1 MYHYPFLEIQ
11 GHPTYH
17 HESMESNGRH
27 AGNDEG
33 KDKEDGFDLVRSH

>member
-11 GHPTYH
+11 GHPTDH
-17 HESMESNGRH
+17 HKGMKSDCCH

-33 KDKEDGFDLVRSH
+33 KDEEGGFNLVRSH